1 MEYEFI
7 QQLFKARITFPGKSV
22 LGCAISK
29 SHIILPKATAGI
41 GTINHRVGAEVGDY
55 KVAFFSDNHDYLV
68 LSTEVDL
75 REKLGLKEDEFP
87 VISKEILG
95 LGQSYGVLTEFEGGQ
110 PHPQP
115 SFAEESCFHEG
126 LHIVFGTCSYVAV
139 PKTRTVRFLINLPEM
154 ELASGSPVFD
164 QKGHLCGLIKYGLR
178 KSRLASEDRFSSA
191 IFEVI
196 PIYKDNSDAWKV
208 VKF

>member
-1 MEYEFI
+1 MDCEFI
-7 QQLFKARITFPGKSV
+7 QQLFKARINFPSMSV
-22 LGCAISK
+22 MGCAISK
-29 SHIILPKATAGI
+29 SHILLPKATAAI
-41 GTINHRVGAEVGDY
+41 GTVNHRVGAEVGDY
-55 KVAFFSDNHDYLV
+55 KVAFFSDTHDYIV

-75 REKLGLKEDEFP
+75 REELGLKEDEFP
-87 VISKEILG
+87 VISNEILG

-110 PHPQP
+110 PYPRP
-115 SFAEESCFHEG
+115 IIDAESSCHEG

-164 QKGHLCGLIKYGLR
+164 KNGHLCGLIKYGLR
-178 KSRLASEDRFSSA
+178 RSRLAPEDRFSSA

-196 PIYKDNSDAWKV
+196 PIYKDKSDAWKV
-208 VKF
+208 VKI